1 MYTNIHV
8 VSEDSVNRVE
18 ILPNPVA
25 VEPELV
31 IIESED
37 SGYLDYMSIF
47 DGMLEEEVDVMSFDQ
62 VPPTENTVPQTEEQ
76 VPPAEGIDTGEFMKT
91 MFMSVI
97 DRNVLYCKE
106 VKELKEE
113 LQAVREDKTSMEGMW
128 EEEHDDRVLAMDKV
142 RDLRGEVFELKQE
155 LKTNKRKLERM
166 SYIHR
171 SSHVDFQR
179 QVAGYQVEAGQTR
192 HTISRDVIAGLA
204 RADFENALR

>member
-1 MYTNIHV
+1 MYRNIQV
-8 VSEDSVNRVE
+8 ESQDSVNRVE

-37 SGYLDYMSIF
+37 SDDLDYMSVF
-47 DGMLEEEVDVMSFDQ
+47 DGMLEEEVEEMSFDQ
-62 VPPTENTVPQTEEQ
+62 VPPTEEQ
-76 VPPAEGIDTGEFMKT
+76 VPPTENLSTGEFMKT
-91 MFMSVI
+91 MFMAVL
-97 DRNVLYCKE
+97 DRNVQYCKE

-142 RDLRGEVFELKQE
+142 RDLREEVFELRQE

-171 SSHVDFQR
+171 SSHIDFQQ
-179 QVAGYQVEAGQTR
+179 QVAGYPVEAGQTR
-192 HTISRDVIAGLA
+192 HTISRDVISGLA
-204 RADFENALR
+204 RADFENALRQM

>member
-18 ILPNPVA
+18 ILPNPIA

-76 VPPAEGIDTGEFMKT
+76 VPPAEGIDSGEFMKA

-97 DRNVLYCKE
+97 DRNILYCKE

-142 RDLRGEVFELKQE
+142 RDLRVEVFELKQE

-179 QVAGYQVEAGQTR
+179 QVAGYQIEAGQTR
-192 HTISRDVIAGLA
+192 HTISRDVVAGLA
-204 RADFENALR
+204 